1 MPQALRSLLF
11 VPADD
16 ERKMRRAVQSGA
28 DLVIFD
34 LEDAVAAPRKAEARE
49 IVAKMVADQ
58 RPPRFAIR
66 VNSQDTEHHL
76 DDLLVAAR
84 LAPDFLMLPKC
95 ASVSDLRRSMH
106 SFAARTGERPFSLVN
121 PYSCRW

>member
-1 MPQALRSLLF
+1 MTSAKCGARS
-11 VPADD
+11 
-16 ERKMRRAVQSGA
+16 QSGA

-34 LEDAVAAPRKAEARE
+34 LEDAVATPRKAEARE
-49 IVAKMVADQ
+49 ILAKLVAEL

-76 DDLLVAAR
+76 DDLLVACR

-95 ASVSDLRRSMH
+95 ASVDRSCAAQCTA
-106 SFAARTGERPFSLVN
+106 SGARTGKRPFSRANSTLAVGDRN
-121 PYSCRW
+121 RRSRRRT